1 MRHQY
6 RPHIYSCIVLKGNK
20 ITKLLLF
27 WQLPSI
33 LTFWIIMSY
42 INIETFIPLKNAS
55 IFLALCLCLKFY
67 LLIDC
72 ADHDNICYDNL
83 EAVNKYDSRFSC
95 ILPIRSKDRN
105 NCKYHSKICY

>member
-1 MRHQY
+1 MSQY

-83 EAVNKYDSRFSC
+83 EAVNKYDSR
-95 ILPIRSKDRN
+95 I
-105 NCKYHSKICY
+105 H